1 MQTQINAVSPFSEK
15 QINLPLL
22 VTLEM
27 RSQYCK
33 FRVYWHKKMKAYVAQ
48 YQNRYKTELY
58 VSDQEY
64 LAILSHLANEFDVQ
78 ILLFVVEI
86 KAPLKGT
93 S

>member
-1 MQTQINAVSPFSEK
+1 
-15 QINLPLL
+15 
-22 VTLEM
+22 
-27 RSQYCK
+27 
-33 FRVYWHKKMKAYVAQ
+33 MKAYVAQ
-48 YQNRYKTELY
+48 YQNRHKTELY